1 MKLTP
6 YSKNCGMVVED
17 VQLAQL
23 SDKEI
28 AELRQ
33 AFAEHGVLFFY
44 NQDLPPA
51 EHLRFAKRFGKLVVN
66 RFFQPVEGF
75 PEIAQ
80 VRKEK
85 TQTTNV
91 GGAWHTDHS
100 YDQEPA
106 MGSIL
111 VARELPASGGDTRFA
126 NMYKAWDAL
135 PDNLKARV
143 EGLRAEHSST
153 HVYGKDGY
161 YAGTDLG
168 ASLNLESEVGEAIHP
183 VVIRHPDSGKRALY
197 VNPGI
202 TARILDVS
210 PEESRELL
218 HTLFAHVDRA
228 GVYCD
233 FKWQPGAVA
242 MWDNRSTW
250 HNAKNDYQGAFRL
263 LHRITLAGAPLE
275 AA

>member
-1 MKLTP
+1 MELRP
-6 YSKNCGMVVED
+6 YSEKCGMVVEGI
-17 VQLAQL
+17 QLAELTDDQ
-23 SDKEI
+23 I
-28 AELRQ
+28 IELRRH
-33 AFAEHGVLFFY
+33 FAEHGVLFSY
-44 NQDLPPA
+44 DQKLPPA
-51 EHLRFAKRFGKLVVN
+51 EHLRFAQRFGTLVVN

-85 TQTTNV
+85 TQTMNV

-111 VARELPASGGDTRFA
+111 VARELPPIGGDTRFA
-126 NMYKAWDAL
+126 NMYAAWESL
-135 PDNLKARV
+135 PPSLKDRV
-143 EGLRAEHSST
+143 EGLEAEHSST

-161 YAGTDLG
+161 YAATDLG
-168 ASLNLESEVGEAIHP
+168 QSLNLDSEVGEAVHP

-202 TARILDVS
+202 TARVLGMS
-210 PEESRELL
+210 AAESRALL
-218 HTLFAHVDRA
+218 QSLYRHVDQA

-233 FKWQPGAVA
+233 FEWRPGAVA
-242 MWDNRSTW
+242 MWDNRATW
-250 HNAKNDYQGAFRL
+250 HTAKNDYQGEFRL
-263 LHRITLAGAPLE
+263 LHRITLAGAPLK

>member
-6 YSKNCGMVVED
+6 YSENCGVVVED
-17 VQLAQL
+17 IQLAQL
-23 SDKEI
+23 SDNEVV
-28 AELRQ
+28 ELRQ
-33 AFAEHGVLFFY
+33 IFAEHGVLFFR

-51 EHLRFAKRFGKLVVN
+51 EHLRFAKRFGTIVVN
-66 RFFQPVEGF
+66 RFFQPVPDF

-85 TQTTNV
+85 NQTMNV

-111 VARELPASGGDTRFA
+111 VARELPASGGNTRFA
-126 NMYKAWDAL
+126 NMYKAWEFL
-135 PDNLKARV
+135 PGEIKERLQGLK
-143 EGLRAEHSST
+143 AEHSST
-153 HVYGKDGY
+153 HVYGKEGY
-161 YAGTDLG
+161 YAATDLG
-168 ASLNLESEVGEAIHP
+168 ESLNLESEVGEAIHP
-183 VVIRHPDSGKRALY
+183 VVIRHPESGKNVLY

-202 TARILDVS
+202 TARILGM
-210 PEESRELL
+210 PEEESRELL
-218 HTLFAHVDRA
+218 HTLYTHVERA

-233 FKWQPGAVA
+233 FDWQPGSVA
-242 MWDNRSTW
+242 IWDNRSTW
-250 HNAKNDYQGAFRL
+250 HEARNDYQGEFRL

>member
-6 YSKNCGMVVED
+6 YSEHCGMVVED

-23 SDKEI
+23 SDDDI
-28 AELRQ
+28 AALRKV
-33 AFAEHGVLFFY
+33 FAEHGVLFFY

-51 EHLRFAKRFGKLVVN
+51 EHLRFAQRFGTLVVN

-85 TQTTNV
+85 TQTTNI

-100 YDQEPA
+100 YDLEPA
-106 MGSIL
+106 LGSIL
-111 VARELPASGGDTRFA
+111 VARQLPATGGNTQFA
-126 NMYKAWDAL
+126 NMYKAWELL
-135 PDNLKARV
+135 PDDLKNRL
-143 EGLRAEHSST
+143 EGLQAEHSST
-153 HVYGKDGY
+153 HVYGEDGY
-161 YAGTDLG
+161 YKSTDLG
-168 ASLNLESEVGEAIHP
+168 KSLNLESEVGEAVHP
-183 VVIRHPDSGKRALY
+183 VVIRHPDSGKKALY

-202 TARILDVS
+202 TVRVLDMP
-210 PEESRELL
+210 PEESRALL
-218 HTLFAHVDRA
+218 HEVYACVDEA

-233 FKWQPGAVA
+233 FAWQPGAVA

-250 HNAKNDYQGAFRL
+250 HNAKNDYQGEFRL
-263 LHRITLAGAPLE
+263 LHRITLAGAPLQ

>member
-6 YSKNCGMVVED
+6 YTKNCGMIVED
-17 VQLAQL
+17 IQLAQL
-23 SDKEI
+23 SDEEI
-28 AELRQ
+28 VELRR

-51 EHLRFAKRFGKLVVN
+51 EHLRFAKRFGTLVVN
-66 RFFQPVEGF
+66 RFFQPVEDF

-85 TQTTNV
+85 GQTMNV

-100 YDQEPA
+100 YDPEPA

-111 VARELPASGGDTRFA
+111 VARDLPARGGDTRFA
-126 NMYKAWDAL
+126 NMYKAWESL
-135 PDNLKARV
+135 PEEMKARL
-143 EGLRAEHSST
+143 EGLQAEHSST

-161 YAGTDLG
+161 YASTDLG
-168 ASLNLESEVGEAIHP
+168 PSLNLESEVGEAIHP
-183 VVIRHPDSGKRALY
+183 VVIRHPDSGKKALY

-202 TARILDVS
+202 TARILGMS
-210 PEESRELL
+210 QRESQELL
-218 HTLFAHVDRA
+218 NTLYAHVDQA
-228 GVYCD
+228 DVYCD

-250 HNAKNDYQGAFRL
+250 HNAKNDYQGEFRL